1 MYSTKKT
8 QIRNALLKTFIILLA
23 TLFGG
28 IGSMAHASAKDF
40 KGLWLIETYGL
51 ILEIKNGNAT
61 LYNLTDI
68 SCTKTDSLK
77 LEKHADGQFHIDS
90 YRLELS
96 SDKNKL
102 VLNDMGYELHSE
114 KIASFPKLCE
124 ASNKTNKDPEYNF
137 ESYWHSFNDLFGF
150 FDLYN
155 VDWQAQYD
163 TYRPQVTSNT
173 TEQELFDILSKMT
186 SPLTDEHVS
195 LYASID
201 GDDVEFAPT
210 STPEWMSNFKSTF
223 QVITD
228 NYFVEERQLLGNR
241 KMAYGK
247 LSDDIAY
254 LNIVAM
260 GGYHKPRFELFA
272 GMPSIEQDAT
282 ALRETLD
289 ELVADL
295 QNYEALVFDL
305 RFNGGGRDSMAEII
319 ASYFTPPTL
328 TEAQF
333 AYSKT
338 YWYKDHFGEDYSI
351 SQSSNADLRFEKPI
365 VFLTSGFTVSAAEIF
380 TLRMRNLPNVMIIG
394 EPTAGA
400 FSDVLERKLPN
411 GWIFGLSNERYTS
424 ADGQVF
430 ENIGIPPNEVIGMNA
445 EAFDNGKDIILE
457 RAIEIL
463 QNR

>member
-1 MYSTKKT
+1 MYRNKRSLIPKT
-8 QIRNALLKTFIILLA
+8 LIVVLVTLL
-23 TLFGG
+23 GG
-28 IGSMAHASAKDF
+28 IGSMANASTKDF
-40 KGLWLIETYGL
+40 KGIWLIESYGL
-51 ILEIKNGNAT
+51 ILEIKSGKAT

-77 LEKHADGQFHIDS
+77 LEKHADGQFHIDA

-96 SDKNKL
+96 SDKSKL
-102 VLNDMGYELHSE
+102 VLNDMGYELHAE
-114 KIASFPKLCE
+114 KIASFPKTCG

-137 ESYWHSFNDLFGF
+137 ESYWQSFNDLYAF

-163 TYRPQVTSNT
+163 TYRPQVTSAT
-173 TEQELFDILSKMT
+173 TEKELFDILSEMT

-195 LYASID
+195 LYAKVN
-201 GDDVEFAPT
+201 GDDVEFTPT
-210 STPEWMSNFKSTF
+210 SMPEWMANFKSTF

-228 NYFVEERQLLGNR
+228 NYFMEERQLLGNR
-241 KMAYGK
+241 KMAYGN

-260 GGYHKPRFELFA
+260 GGYHKPRFEMFA
-272 GMPSIEQDAT
+272 GLPTIEQDSV
-282 ALRETLD
+282 ALRETMD
-289 ELVADL
+289 EIVLDL
-295 QNYEALVFDL
+295 QNYDALVFDL
-305 RFNGGGRDSMAEII
+305 RFNGGGRDSMADII

-328 TEAQF
+328 TEAQV

-338 YWYKDHFGEDYSI
+338 YWHKDHFGDDYPV

-380 TLRMRNLPNVMIIG
+380 TLRMRNLPNVTIIG

-411 GWIFGLSNERYTS
+411 GWTFGLSNERYTS
-424 ADGQVF
+424 SDGQVF
-430 ENIGIPPNEVIGMNA
+430 ENIGIPPNEVIAMNA
-445 EAFDNGKDIILE
+445 EAFEAGTDTILE